1 MQKGWKKYCGQKS
14 LNEASMDEY
23 LGSLGLFRKVVA
35 KDASCLFRAI
45 SEQLFHSQIHHL
57 QIRRACVSYMKENQQ
72 AFESYVE
79 GSFEKYLER
88 LGDPKE
94 SAGQLELKALSL
106 IYNRDFII
114 YRYPGKPPTQVT
126 DNGFE
131 DKVGR

>member
-1 MQKGWKKYCGQKS
+1 
-14 LNEASMDEY
+14 MDEY

-88 LGDPKE
+88 LGDPKV
-94 SAGQLELKALSL
+94 SSN
-106 IYNRDFII
+106 IIFI
-114 YRYPGKPPTQVT
+114 V
-126 DNGFE
+126 
-131 DKVGR
+131 V